1 MVSGALPGGLRTESG
16 SAVRLDDWKK
26 ICYHDEDRHNAGMVK
41 SVDTRDL
48 KSLAVKS
55 VPVRVRLPA
64 PCSHPDFDRVGVGF
78 FFLIFD
84 ELPIIPALLEQIEHF
99 RIQTLECV

>member
-1 MVSGALPGGLRTESG
+1 MTGGKSSEITAGVLEL
-16 SAVRLDDWKK
+16 V
-26 ICYHDEDRHNAGMVK
+26 DEEDSK
-41 SVDTRDL
+41 SFGVTL
-48 KSLAVKS
+48 VW
-55 VPVRVRLPA
+55 VRVPPPA
-64 PCSHPDFDRVGVGF
+64 PRSRPDFDRVRVGF